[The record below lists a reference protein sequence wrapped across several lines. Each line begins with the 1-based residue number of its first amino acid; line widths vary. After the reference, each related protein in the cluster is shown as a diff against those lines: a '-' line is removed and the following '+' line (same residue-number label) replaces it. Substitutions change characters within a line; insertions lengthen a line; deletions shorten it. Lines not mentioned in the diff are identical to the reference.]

1 MNGKSGNLN
10 NICSQLYP
18 KGAKVPATEILCIFD
33 ADQVSALCHVAIRP
47 MNVSAADGN
56 GIVKSCLGFLACQLH
71 KRATCITTDLQSVN
85 AISASVGCQQ
95 GVLLEDSA
103 VL

>member
-33 ADQVSALCHVAIRP
+33 ADQVSTLCHVAIRGIH
-47 MNVSAADGN
+47 VSATNSD
-56 GIVKSCLGFLACQLH
+56 GIVKLCLGFLGLTA
-71 KRATCITTDLQSVN
+71 AN
-85 AISASVGCQQ
+85 
-95 GVLLEDSA
+95 EDDWYYSRPA
-103 VL
+103 